1 MTLEL
6 DPQIAEALGPFVAGL
21 ADVAPPPVGDVDSR
35 RVVMNAMLANV
46 DRLQPLADDVRIT
59 DYELATADGARLLLR
74 WYRISD
80 SDSDSDTDTD
90 TDYVTD
96 YVTPGPAVLYLHGGG
111 MILGSVSI
119 NDGAVSR
126 LVSRS
131 GVPFLAVDYRLAP
144 EHPFPTP
151 VEDAYAG
158 LQWLHEHAAE
168 LDVDPARIAVMGDSA
183 GGGLAAAVSIL
194 ARDRGGPAIARQLL
208 IFPMLD
214 DRTTDPDA
222 HIAPYAAWTYED
234 NITGWQAFLGA
245 RAGGADVPA
254 LAAPARLEDA
264 TGLPPAYLEVGQLD
278 IFRDE
283 DLTYALLLGR
293 GGVPVELHL
302 TPGAPHEYD
311 AIAYQS
317 DAAHRA
323 IADRVRVIRSL

>member
-21 ADVAPPPVGDVDSR
+21 ADVAPPPVGDVDGR
-35 RVVMNAMLANV
+35 RVVMNAMLATV
-46 DRLQPLADDVRIT
+46 DRLQPGADDVRIS
-59 DYELATADGARLLLR
+59 DHELTTADGARLLLR
-74 WYRISD
+74 WYRTA
-80 SDSDSDTDTD
+80 DTDTD
-90 TDYVTD
+90 TDD
-96 YVTPGPAVLYLHGGG
+96 ATPGPAVLYLHGGG
-111 MILGSVSI
+111 MILGGVPI

-144 EHPFPTP
+144 EYPFPTP
-151 VEDAYAG
+151 VEDVYAG
-158 LQWLHEHAAE
+158 LQWLHEHATE
-168 LDVDPARIAVMGDSA
+168 LGVDPTRIAVMGDSA

-194 ARDRGGPAIARQLL
+194 ARDRGGPAIVHQLL

-214 DRTTDPDA
+214 DRNTVADS
-222 HIAPYAAWTYED
+222 HIEPYAAWTYAD
-234 NITGWQAFLGA
+234 NITAWQAFLGA
-245 RAGGADVPA
+245 RAGGTDVPA

-264 TGLPPAYLEVGQLD
+264 SGLPPAYIEVGQLD

-283 DLTYALLLGR
+283 DLAFALLLSR

-317 DAAHRA
+317 AAARRA
-323 IADRVRVIRSL
+323 VADRVRVLRSM